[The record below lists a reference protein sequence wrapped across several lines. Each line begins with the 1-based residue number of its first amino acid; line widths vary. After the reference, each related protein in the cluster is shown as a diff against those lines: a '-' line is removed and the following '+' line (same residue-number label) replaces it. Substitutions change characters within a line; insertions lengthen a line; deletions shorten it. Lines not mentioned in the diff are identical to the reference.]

1 MPRPA
6 RLRRTTWWALFALFF
21 LGILGWTA
29 SIPLMSSP
37 DEGSHA
43 VRAAGVA
50 RGQFTAPHSEGIL
63 ETWIQRVPQ
72 AYGHVEEAQC
82 YITFPFAKNP
92 PPKGHTPACVP
103 AFVGKSKLV
112 KAHTYEFRGTPHIYF
127 ALGLPSLVVPDRNGM
142 LAMRVMVALA
152 SAALLASAAVS
163 ALRRPNRRLAV
174 VGVLGAATPMVW
186 YIAGMVNPNG
196 LEIAAA
202 IAAWATV
209 LPLALGD
216 SRETDGRLV
225 TRLGIALALL
235 TSIRGLGPA
244 FVIAVLVIG
253 ALLAPPGRLRT
264 ISQRRDFRVWATV
277 VILMTAVTIGW
288 VLAVGTD
295 LHQIAHKAIGLGD
308 AINELPTMLDQ
319 SIGSFGTNYV
329 ALPWFIPWLWSLL
342 ALGGIVAAFV
352 RPVRRGRI
360 AVGLLLAGSIALPVL
375 ADGFN
380 LPDIGFPWQ
389 GRYGLPLTAG
399 LVIAAFG
406 LIDRPTR
413 ALRAFGVTT
422 AAVVLLGQV
431 GARIAVGRTL
441 GMGVV
446 RGNDILDYITE
457 PLWEP
462 GIPPLVLLIATVL
475 VVVGIAAMVIPT
487 IVRAP
492 AVAPAAS
499 D

>member
-1 MPRPA
+1 M
-6 RLRRTTWWALFALFF
+6 LFALFS
-21 LGILGWTA
+21 LGILTWTA
-29 SIPLMSSP
+29 AVPLMSSP

-50 RGQFTAPHSEGIL
+50 RGQLTGPRREGII
-63 ETWIQRVPQ
+63 ETWVQRVPE
-72 AYGHVEEAQC
+72 AYGEVEAAQC
-82 YITFPFAKNP
+82 YITFPFSAHP
-92 PPKGHTPACVP
+92 PPKGRTPACVP
-103 AFVGKSKLV
+103 SFVGSSRLV
-112 KAHTYEFRGTPHIYF
+112 HARTYEFRGTPHVYF
-127 ALGLPSLVVPDRNGM
+127 VLGLPSLVVPDRDGM

-152 SAALLASAAVS
+152 SAALLAGAVVS
-163 ALRRPNRRLAV
+163 ALRRPNRGLAV
-174 VGVLGAATPMVW
+174 VGVLGAATPMAW

-244 FVIAVLVIG
+244 FVAAVLVVG
-253 ALLAPPGRLRT
+253 ALLAPPGRLRVLA
-264 ISQRRDFRVWATV
+264 QRRDLRVWAGV
-277 VILMTAVTIGW
+277 VLVLTAVTIAW

-295 LHQIAHKAIGLGD
+295 LHQLPHQAIGLRRALDG
-308 AINELPTMLDQ
+308 LPTVLDQ
-319 SIGSFGTNYV
+319 TIGSFGVNYV

-342 ALGGIVAAFV
+342 ALGGIVAALV
-352 RPVRRGRI
+352 RPVPRGRTV
-360 AVGLLLAGSIALPVL
+360 VGLLLVAAVALPVA

-413 ALRAFGVTT
+413 GLRAFGVGT
-422 AAVVLLGQV
+422 AAAVLLGQL
-431 GARIAVGRTL
+431 GARIAFGRTL

-446 RGNDILDYITE
+446 RGADILDYITS
-457 PLWEP
+457 PRWEP
-462 GIPPLVLLIATVL
+462 GVPPLLLL
-475 VVVGIAAMVIPT
+475 VVTGLVLIGIGAVVVPT
-487 IVRAP
+487 ILRPPTDAP
-492 AVAPAAS
+492 VPADDDRRPVPAPG
-499 D
+499 